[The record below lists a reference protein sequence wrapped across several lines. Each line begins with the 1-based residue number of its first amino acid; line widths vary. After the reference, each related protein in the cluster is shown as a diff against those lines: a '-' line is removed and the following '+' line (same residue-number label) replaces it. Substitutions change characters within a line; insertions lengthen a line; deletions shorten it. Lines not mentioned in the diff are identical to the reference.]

1 VRIGV
6 MLRAIEEKGG
16 VGVYTRNLTRELLDM
31 DRENEYVLF
40 YRSVAAS
47 GQFADRP
54 NVRERVL
61 GGSGKFIWDQ
71 MAVPWACLRE
81 GIDVLLH
88 PKFTVPFLAPCP
100 AVMVVHGADWF
111 IPEQAQY
118 YETLDVQYMRRV
130 MPWYFRKSA
139 VVISVSELTTQNF
152 ERVLNLPPGKI
163 RTVYF
168 APARHFSP
176 VGSTQRLGEVR
187 TRYRLPERFVFT
199 LTKRFGTGRKNFS
212 GLLAAYAH
220 YHGAASEPL
229 PLVVGGADLEELRP
243 LHAIPDDGW
252 GADVIFPGWLDQ
264 ADLPAIYSQADLFV
278 YPSNLEAFPIPIT
291 EAMACGAPIVTSAAN
306 GLEEIAGEAALF
318 VPPDDPVAI
327 AAAITRVLE
336 EPSLAESL
344 RRRGIERSER
354 YSWDRCARQTLSILE
369 EVAAG

>member
-1 VRIGV
+1 

-16 VGVYTRNLTRELLDM
+16 VGVYTRNLTRELLEL

-40 YRSVAAS
+40 YRSAAAA
-47 GQFADRP
+47 GQFADRS

-61 GGSGKFIWDQ
+61 AGPGKFIWDQ
-71 MAVPWACLRE
+71 IAVPWACQQE
-81 GIDVLLH
+81 GIEVLLH
-88 PKFTVPFLAPCP
+88 PKFTVPLLSPCP

-118 YETLDVQYMRRV
+118 YSALDVQYVRRV

-139 VVISVSELTTQNF
+139 VVMSVSELTTRNF
-152 ERVLNLPPGKI
+152 ETVLDLPPGKI

-168 APARHFSP
+168 APARHFAP
-176 VGSTQRLGEVR
+176 VESTERLGEVR
-187 TRYRLPERFVFT
+187 KRYRLPERFVFT

-212 GLLAAYAH
+212 GLLSAYAL
-220 YHGAASEPL
+220 YHEAATEPL
-229 PLVVGGADLEELRP
+229 PLVVGGADLDELRQ
-243 LHAIPDDGW
+243 LNAIPADDW

-264 ADLPAIYSQADLFV
+264 ADLPAIYSQANLFL
-278 YPSNLEAFPIPIT
+278 YPSNLEAFPIPVT
-291 EAMACGAPIVTSAAN
+291 EAMACGTPIVTSAAN

-318 VPPDDPVAI
+318 APPDDPVAI

-336 EPSLAESL
+336 DPSLAALL

-354 YSWDRCARQTLSILE
+354 YSWDRCVSQTLSILE
-369 EVAAG
+369 EVAAGRS